1 LLLVVIANAI
11 SPAIIVAISPVIIVA
26 ITDISIQSSP
36 PPPNTLRCTS
46 TLALAFLFYRLIFA
60 FSIDVLPDY
69 DIGDPV
75 ILEPRQVRLDI
86 PGLNALVNH
95 LHLLEYTLT
104 ARAIFPI
111 FVND

>member
-11 SPAIIVAISPVIIVA
+11 SPAIIVAISPAIIVA

-36 PPPNTLRCTS
+36 PPLNTTS
-46 TLALAFLFYRLIFA
+46 TLALAFLFYRLILA

-111 FVND
+111 FIND